1 MKTSMFTIGAIIV
14 AALTVISVVVCLV
27 ISIFAVSILGLPI
40 VWWITLLI
48 ILLML
53 SVGGAIF
60 ICLLG
65 LGDARERISNL
76 ETLLIEKKILSE
88 KELDNE
94 VESRDFE
101 DLGKSLKKQAI
112 KLCDNCGYQIFPDE
126 NKCSN
131 CGEIVKSTKLK
142 SDEK

>member
-65 LGDARERISNL
+65 LGDARERINNL

-88 KELDNE
+88 KEIGNE

-101 DLGKSLKKQAI
+101 DLDKSLKKQAI